1 MRQLAIAVLGIS
13 LATAATAQAQGLGG
27 TTKPPGVGSFASP
40 YGSTTAKPAARAAPN
55 YGVPAPEPY
64 KRYTPPAQMKS
75 PAPTGS
81 TDGGEFFKPYK
92 PYQPKSLFGPP
103 NEPKAPKRKSLYDR

>member
-1 MRQLAIAVLGIS
+1 MRQLTIAVLGLS
-13 LATAATAQAQGLGG
+13 LMTASAAQAQGLVG
-27 TTKPPGVGSFASP
+27 TKKPPGVGFASP
-40 YGSTTAKPAARAAPN
+40 YGSPAAGSASRAAPN
-55 YGVPAPEPY
+55 YGLPAPRSY
-64 KRYTPPAQMKS
+64 KPYTPPAQMKS
-75 PAPTGS
+75 PAPSGS